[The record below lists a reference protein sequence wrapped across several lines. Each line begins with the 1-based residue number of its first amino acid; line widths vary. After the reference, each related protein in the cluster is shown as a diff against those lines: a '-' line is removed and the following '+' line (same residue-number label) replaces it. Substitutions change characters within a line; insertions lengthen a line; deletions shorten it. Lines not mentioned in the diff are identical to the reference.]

1 MKFSMIVLIV
11 LLALVAAFGLQN
23 PGEHT
28 VRFLQLSWVTSM
40 LGVIVASFA
49 AGVLGG
55 WLAGLPGFFRRRAEA
70 CRGREAD
77 PGARGRGRRSQEN
90 RRNIDPS
97 VHGERA
103 VSDARLSDGERKLL
117 LCLLAFYREIGPGA
131 TPALN
136 GLDEEAGLERWEISE
151 AVAALRAKG
160 LIEYW
165 ELQPAVRLTPEGLRV
180 VLRLP
185 EEGDA

>member
-1 MKFSMIVLIV
+1 M
-11 LLALVAAFGLQN
+11 
-23 PGEHT
+23 
-28 VRFLQLSWVTSM
+28 
-40 LGVIVASFA
+40 
-49 AGVLGG
+49 
-55 WLAGLPGFFRRRAEA
+55 
-70 CRGREAD
+70 
-77 PGARGRGRRSQEN
+77 
-90 RRNIDPS
+90 
-97 VHGERA
+97 
-103 VSDARLSDGERKLL
+103 SDARLSDGERKLL

-136 GLDEEAGLERWEISE
+136 GLDEEAGLERWELSE

-180 VLRLP
+180 VLRLQ